1 MEIQNAGKNP
11 VRITDTTL
19 RDAHQSLLA
28 TRVRTD
34 DLAAIAAEMDQA
46 GFHSLEVWGGA
57 TFDVCTRF
65 LNENPWERLR
75 LLKKLAPRTPLQMLL
90 RGQNLVGYRHYADD
104 VVRAFI
110 HHCAECGID
119 IFRVFDALNDERN
132 FETSFSAIKECGKHI
147 QASICFS
154 LTGPRMGGPVY
165 NLDYYVNKAL
175 ILQDMGADSLCIK
188 DMAGMI
194 SPYDAYDLIAA
205 LKKVLRVPVQLHTH
219 YTSGQ
224 GSMSYL
230 KAIEAGVD
238 MIDTCLAPFALRSS
252 QPAIEPI
259 VVTLQGGARDTGLDL
274 GRLIALG
281 RHFERIAP
289 KYREFRDDTK
299 MAVVDTAVLV
309 HQVPGGMISNLVS
322 QLKQA
327 GAINRLQEV
336 FDEIPRTRRELGS
349 PPLVTPTS
357 QMVGVQAAQNVLVGR
372 YKMVSSQV
380 QDYVYGLYGRPP
392 MPIDPE
398 VQKIALKRYKRGNQ
412 PITCRPGDV
421 LEPEMEKIRQT
432 AGDLAKDMGEVL
444 ICALYPQTGMQFLK
458 WNHGLE
464 PVPKEMKPKTL
475 EDVKNED
482 EIVAKA
488 LASMRAGIESE

>member
-1 MEIQNAGKNP
+1 
-11 VRITDTTL
+11 
-19 RDAHQSLLA
+19 
-28 TRVRTD
+28 
-34 DLAAIAAEMDQA
+34 
-46 GFHSLEVWGGA
+46 
-57 TFDVCTRF
+57 
-65 LNENPWERLR
+65 
-75 LLKKLAPRTPLQMLL
+75 
-90 RGQNLVGYRHYADD
+90 
-104 VVRAFI
+104 
-110 HHCAECGID
+110 
-119 IFRVFDALNDERN
+119 
-132 FETSFSAIKECGKHI
+132 
-147 QASICFS
+147 
-154 LTGPRMGGPVY
+154 
-165 NLDYYVNKAL
+165 
-175 ILQDMGADSLCIK
+175 
-188 DMAGMI
+188 
-194 SPYDAYDLIAA
+194 
-205 LKKVLRVPVQLHTH
+205 
-219 YTSGQ
+219 
-224 GSMSYL
+224 
-230 KAIEAGVD
+230 

-259 VVTLQGGARDTGLDL
+259 MVTLQGGARDTGLDL
-274 GRLIALG
+274 GRLIELG

-488 LASMRAGIESE
+488 LASARAGIESE